1 MTHKGD
7 RTSAAAPAGDPIA
20 GLEAGSDRRSDSGSE
35 TGPGDAESGG
45 QEATLGRGLT
55 ATATA
60 AVAQCVVREL
70 GRLQARGLKPGLY
83 VVATPIGNLG
93 DITLRALATLAA
105 ADVIY
110 CEDTRHSRALTSHY
124 SITAPLRSYH
134 EHNAAGE
141 RPRIIRA
148 LEDGKRLAL
157 ISDAGTPLISDP
169 GYKLIREVAAAGLDV
184 FALPG
189 PCAALAAL
197 ACAGLPTDSFFF
209 AGFMS
214 AKSGARRSRLQA
226 LKDVPATLV
235 FYESPSRLAAALSD
249 IGAQLAGRDVV
260 VARELTK
267 LHEEIRRGTTEEL
280 LCWASENR
288 IKGEIV
294 ILVGPPG
301 EAVVDDDMIMIRLR
315 DALTSLS
322 LRDAA
327 KEIAADL
334 KVARRRVYDL
344 GLALKRDSDE

>member
-1 MTHKGD
+1 MAHKGD
-7 RTSAAAPAGDPIA
+7 HSTAAGAVTLPDGAD
-20 GLEAGSDRRSDSGSE
+20 
-35 TGPGDAESGG
+35 DAS
-45 QEATLGRGLT
+45 QRATLGHGLKGPVNEILGQS
-55 ATATA
+55 A
-60 AVAQCVVREL
+60 VREL
-70 GRLQARGLKPGLY
+70 DRLQARGLKPGLY

-105 ADVIY
+105 ADMIY

-169 GYKLIREVAAAGLDV
+169 GFKLIREVTTAGHDV

-189 PCAALAAL
+189 PSAALAAL
-197 ACAGLPTDSFFF
+197 ASAGLPTDSFFF

-214 AKSGARRSRLQA
+214 AKSGARCSRLLA

-235 FYESPSRLAAALSD
+235 FYEAPSRLAATLGD
-249 IGAQLAGRDVV
+249 IGDVLAGREIV

-267 LHEEIRRGTTEEL
+267 LHEEIRRGPTEDL
-280 LCWASENR
+280 LRWASESK

-301 EAVVDDDMIMIRLR
+301 AAVVDDDMIVVRLR
-315 DALTSLS
+315 DALQSLS

-344 GLALKRDSDE
+344 GLALKRDGDE